1 MYFFDKGY
9 AIIQLP
15 EYLLSVFNYL
25 KKNNTD
31 LKYGK
36 TAKSTVIVK
45 PNDEIILHERVNHL
59 ESTVKTVESKLEEII
74 HLMSL
79 K

>member
-1 MYFFDKGY
+1 MYYSHKGC

-31 LKYGK
+31 LKHGK
-36 TAKSTVIVK
+36 TVKSTVIVK
-45 PNDEIILHERVNHL
+45 PNDELILHERVNHL